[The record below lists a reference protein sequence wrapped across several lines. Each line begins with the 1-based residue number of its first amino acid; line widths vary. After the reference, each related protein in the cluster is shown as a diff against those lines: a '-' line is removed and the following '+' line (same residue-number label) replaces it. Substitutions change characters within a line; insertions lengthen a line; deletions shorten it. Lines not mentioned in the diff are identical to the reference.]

1 MLYYPPLAAAAD
13 TENMSS
19 LKDQLL
25 KAGLIDQAKA
35 EKASREERK
44 TAHQKTAKAQKE
56 AKRTGEVKV
65 DEAKLLAEKAR
76 QEQAERSKEL
86 NRLQREQAEQKAI
99 QAQIRQLINMNK
111 IDRKQGELRYQ
122 FADQNKVK
130 TLMITEL
137 LQDRLAYGILAVV
150 RLGEG
155 YELVPRIIAEKI
167 AQRDP
172 SAIVVLNLNNHP
184 SPAEDDPYAA
194 YQIPDDLMW

>member
-1 MLYYPPLAAAAD
+1 M
-13 TENMSS
+13 TS

-35 EKASREERK
+35 EKAGREERK
-44 TAHQKTAKAQKE
+44 NAHQKTAKAQKE

-65 DEAKLLAEKAR
+65 DEAKVLAEKAL

-99 QAQIRQLINMNK
+99 QAQIRQLIEMNRL
-111 IDRKQGELRYQ
+111 DRRQGEISYQ
-122 FADQNKVK
+122 FADQNKIKNLLV
-130 TLMITEL
+130 TEL
-137 LQDRLAYGILAVV
+137 LQDRLAYGMIAVV
-150 RLGEG
+150 RFGTG
-155 YELVPRIIAEKI
+155 YELVPRVVAEKI
-167 AQRDP
+167 AQRDA
-172 SAIVVLNLNNHP
+172 SVVVVLNLNQNP

>member
-1 MLYYPPLAAAAD
+1 MLYYPPIVATAD

-35 EKASREERK
+35 EKANREERK

-65 DEAKLLAEKAR
+65 DEAKLLAEQAR

-99 QAQIRQLINMNK
+99 QAQIRQLITMNRV
-111 IDRKQGELRYQ
+111 DRRQGELRYQ

-137 LQDRLAYGILAVV
+137 LQDRLAYGMLAVV
-150 RLGEG
+150 RFGEG
-155 YELVPRIIAEKI
+155 YELVPRVVAEKI

-172 SAIVVLNLNNHP
+172 SAIVVLNLNSNP
-184 SPAEDDPYAA
+184 SPTEDDPYAA